1 MWKALVRVS
10 YERSLLLC
18 DAQQISLTASLR
30 FALRRL
36 RGGGASVYL
45 VSGYFLPM
53 AAWGSCWR
61 MARMA
66 VGAVNMEAA
75 PYSDRTRKN
84 APGSGVPTGLPC
96 THKRHRSHENVLE
109 TAPSVDPAS
118 VHSCRRRRRRCFQAA
133 KARLHGEGTGANSG
147 AELRF
152 DLQIKGA
159 PAYLQRCF
167 DPGPDLSSAAFKQV
181 SESDGVAS
189 LILVKQE
196 NIKAH
201 RLPTA
206 PRRSE
211 SKRSGTVETN
221 LIENGAVA
229 VEQGGVADVGVAHH
243 PAQV

>member
-1 MWKALVRVS
+1 MRGS

-18 DAQQISLTASLR
+18 DAQQISLAATLR

-96 THKRHRSHENVLE
+96 THKRHRSRAWIPPAFTAAVEGGGAASRQQRLVSTE
-109 TAPSVDPAS
+109 KEQEQTAAPSSALI
-118 VHSCRRRRRRCFQAA
+118 C
-133 KARLHGEGTGANSG
+133 
-147 AELRF
+147 
-152 DLQIKGA
+152 
-159 PAYLQRCF
+159 
-167 DPGPDLSSAAFKQV
+167 SS
-181 SESDGVAS
+181 
-189 LILVKQE
+189 
-196 NIKAH
+196 KAH
-201 RLPTA
+201 RLICGA
-206 PRRSE
+206 A
-211 SKRSGTVETN
+211 
-221 LIENGAVA
+221 LIL
-229 VEQGGVADVGVAHH
+229 DRT
-243 PAQV
+243 